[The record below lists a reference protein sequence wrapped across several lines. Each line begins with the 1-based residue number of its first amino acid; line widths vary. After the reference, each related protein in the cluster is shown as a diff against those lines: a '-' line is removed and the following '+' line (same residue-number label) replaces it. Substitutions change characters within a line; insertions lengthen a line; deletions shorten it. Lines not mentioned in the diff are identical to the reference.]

1 MKPKICILTT
11 GGTIAGAAARS
22 DALTG
27 YRAGAL
33 GADELLA
40 AVPEIADVCAIE
52 SEEVAAI
59 DSKDMTET
67 VWLHL
72 AARIE
77 AAFLQQKPAR
87 AKRRKYWARQAA

>member
-33 GADELLA
+33 GADEL
-40 AVPEIADVCAIE
+40 P
-52 SEEVAAI
+52 
-59 DSKDMTET
+59 
-67 VWLHL
+67 
-72 AARIE
+72 
-77 AAFLQQKPAR
+77 
-87 AKRRKYWARQAA
+87 